1 MENINNFDEL
11 PMVEVVAAVPTE
23 EGGVPED
30 THDTNPVIAI
40 NDVTEELAATA
51 ENEHETV
58 FNLLSL
64 CGNNLTAKTKIKAKP
79 KIVKKSKQKSAILSK
94 AKNFLVK
101 PKLKPKMNSPK
112 KVSKKSNSSVLKN
125 LHLRKTKPTKK
136 SKVSKKQVKKV
147 VRKQVKKGLSTKS
160 NLIAVPST
168 SKDSKQSSAT
178 ISKKKTKKPSTKLNL
193 SKIKIVTKP
202 PKTKSQKSKTR
213 PSIKSGTSTRKPKL
227 TKVNN

>member
-40 NDVTEELAATA
+40 NDVTEESAATA

-79 KIVKKSKQKSAILSK
+79 KKVKKSKQKSAILNK
-94 AKNFLVK
+94 AKNFFLK
-101 PKLKPKMNSPK
+101 PKSTKLKPKMKSPK
-112 KVSKKSNSSVLKN
+112 KVSKKSNSSIKSN

-136 SKVSKKQVKKV
+136 SMVSKKQV
-147 VRKQVKKGLSTKS
+147 
-160 NLIAVPST
+160 
-168 SKDSKQSSAT
+168 
-178 ISKKKTKKPSTKLNL
+178 
-193 SKIKIVTKP
+193 
-202 PKTKSQKSKTR
+202 
-213 PSIKSGTSTRKPKL
+213 
-227 TKVNN
+227 